1 MRCVLDQN
9 GNHVI
14 QKCIECISQD
24 KIHFIIS
31 AFFGQVVA
39 LSSQT
44 YGCRVIQRVLEHCK
58 EDKIQSI
65 IMDEILQSVCT
76 MAQDRYGNY
85 VIQHVLEYG
94 KPHER
99 AAEKLAQ
106 QIVQMSQLLQML
118 LRNVYNLEVQLS
130 DRF

>member
-1 MRCVLDQN
+1 MNMRNQMQLPNYIKCPAIERFSQLPEKLNGVSLQMYGCRVIQKPVEVVDTDQQLKLVQELDGHVMRCVLDQN

-44 YGCRVIQRVLEHCK
+44 YGCRVFK
-58 EDKIQSI
+58 E
-65 IMDEILQSVCT
+65 C
-76 MAQDRYGNY
+76 
-85 VIQHVLEYG
+85 
-94 KPHER
+94 
-99 AAEKLAQ
+99 
-106 QIVQMSQLLQML
+106 
-118 LRNVYNLEVQLS
+118 
-130 DRF
+130 